1 MFLNILYTG
10 PLKTR
15 EVFEE
20 LHLAAQVFKQDG
32 FKASLALPPF
42 RNHSQ
47 VFWGFLLYFNNLKS
61 SRKLA
66 P

>member
-42 RNHSQ
+42 RNHSIPNALSF
-47 VFWGFLLYFNNLKS
+47 VFVFKCTDLYPTL
-61 SRKLA
+61 
-66 P
+66 